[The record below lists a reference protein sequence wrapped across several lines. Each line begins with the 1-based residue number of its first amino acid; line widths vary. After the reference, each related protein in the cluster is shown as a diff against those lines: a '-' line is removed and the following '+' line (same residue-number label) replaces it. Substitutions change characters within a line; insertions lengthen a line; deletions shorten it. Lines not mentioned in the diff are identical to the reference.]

1 MGAALAETALV
12 EGEFTSSPG
21 FGAKRGIALDPVVQ
35 GRLAAV
41 PPRQCDVGV
50 VGATLRLK
58 ASQLAN
64 ALYLASQRFDFL
76 LRPYSC
82 PKRAAPAMIE
92 AADPADGQL
101 NWWKGDGREYGRKI
115 IGKRPLDF
123 PDEAQCQVQLLVVL
137 PPEIHTFH
145 YVDQSIAD
153 RFGRTNGDE
162 EARHWLSFLR

>member
-1 MGAALAETALV
+1 MSAYLLILRRDQSRELGLPME
-12 EGEFTSSPG
+12 EMFTRFKQFTESLHE
-21 FGAKRGIALDPVVQ
+21 KGILRAFE
-35 GRLAAV
+35 
-41 PPRQCDVGV
+41 
-50 VGATLRLK
+50 RLK
-58 ASQLAN
+58 PASEGTTARQRDGSLAIEGPYDG
-64 ALYLASQRFDFL
+64 APEDVIGFYL
-76 LRPYSC
+76 
-82 PKRAAPAMIE
+82 IE

-153 RFGRTNGDE
+153 RFGRKNGDE